1 MAERD
6 GGAGAAVEEEAAVEH
21 LASVLDW
28 QETRRAQKKN
38 TWVDLA
44 QQGGRHRPWQEEGYH
59 RCGAPRQRA

>member
-28 QETRRAQKKN
+28 QETRRAQKK
-38 TWVDLA
+38 TH
-44 QQGGRHRPWQEEGYH
+44 G
-59 RCGAPRQRA
+59 